1 MDPQQ
6 PVRPAR
12 DRRLRRRAP
21 IVAAALTI
29 AAAFV
34 ASACGSTTTDSAGAA
49 NTNPSGTAAAGDSQ
63 SAPTEIT
70 PIKYGIPWVG
80 AAGTTPTDTGPVGYA
95 SSLGLAKP
103 IFAEHGF
110 ELTETVAFNNGPPA
124 IEALQADSVQI
135 VQVGDTPAVAA
146 RASGKDNRAL
156 VVNEP
161 ALDAWFISREG
172 GPSSVADFGGKK
184 VGLQFG
190 SNFDK
195 YGRAVLDDAGV
206 LDQVELVNL
215 PFADALPALQRGDID
230 GYAIIG
236 NLGAIWLK
244 SNPGFQVLERA
255 SEGDG
260 SLLGTSAVLVTPAF
274 LEAHPGIQDAW
285 WEVYEAGVAEIEK
298 DHDAYYEWVAATN
311 GTPVDVVAQTSLL
324 NFADQPIS
332 TKGLAALESGL
343 AFLVE
348 IGNAKESFDI
358 DAWTVTG

>member
-6 PVRPAR
+6 PARPTV
-12 DRRLRRRAP
+12 DRRRRRRAP
-21 IVAAALTI
+21 IVAIAL
-29 AAAFV
+29 AV
-34 ASACGSTTTDSAGAA
+34 ATALVTSACGSTAAETNGSGNPTT
-49 NTNPSGTAAAGDSQ
+49 SGTAADGSAKP
-63 SAPTEIT
+63 APTEIT
-70 PIKYGIPWVG
+70 PIKFGIPWVG

-95 SSLGLAKP
+95 HSLGKAAPILAR
-103 IFAEHGF
+103 HGF

-124 IEALQADSVQI
+124 VEALQADSVQI

-172 GPSSVADFGGKK
+172 GPSKVADFGGKK

-195 YGRAVLDDAGV
+195 YGRAVLDEAGV

-244 SNPGFQVLERA
+244 SNPGFQVLEKA

-260 SLLGTSAVLVTPAF
+260 SLLGTSVVLVTPAF
-274 LEAHPGIQDAW
+274 LEAHPGVQDAW
-285 WEVYEAGVAEIEK
+285 WAVYEAGVAEIEK
-298 DHDAYYEWVAATN
+298 DPDAYYAWVSETN
-311 GTPVDVVAQTSLL
+311 GTPVDVVEQTSLL
-324 NFADQPIS
+324 NFADEPIS
-332 TKGLAALESGL
+332 TKGLTALEGGL

-348 IGNAKESFDI
+348 IGTAKETFDI